1 MGFFHISGCHSRV
14 ELFQMILR
22 GDFVLGFRS
31 LGFLHSLVATSIY
44 MGRIKEVA
52 IHAAA

>member
-1 MGFFHISGCHSRV
+1 
-14 ELFQMILR
+14 MILR

-31 LGFLHSLVATSIY
+31 LGFLHSLVASSIY
-44 MGRIKEVA
+44 MGRIKEMA